1 MKISTTELLIVLAV
15 VVVIFG
21 PTQIPKLTKMMGKSI
36 KNLRA
41 GMSEDDEDEKKD
53 EKKKDKTEEE

>member
-1 MKISTTELLIVLAV
+1 MRFGTTELLIILMV
-15 VVVIFG
+15 VVVLFG
-21 PTQIPKLTKMMGKSI
+21 PTQIPKLSKMMGKSI

-53 EKKKDKTEEE
+53 KTED

>member
-1 MKISTTELLIVLAV
+1 MRISTTELLIVLA
-15 VVVIFG
+15 VVIFG

-41 GMSEDDEDEKKD
+41 GMSEDEDGEKKD
-53 EKKKDKTEEE
+53 KNEE

>member
-1 MKISTTELLIVLAV
+1 MRPGTTELLIILL
-15 VVVIFG
+15 VVIVLFG
-21 PTQIPKLTKMMGKSI
+21 PTQIPKLSKMMGKSI

-53 EKKKDKTEEE
+53 KTED